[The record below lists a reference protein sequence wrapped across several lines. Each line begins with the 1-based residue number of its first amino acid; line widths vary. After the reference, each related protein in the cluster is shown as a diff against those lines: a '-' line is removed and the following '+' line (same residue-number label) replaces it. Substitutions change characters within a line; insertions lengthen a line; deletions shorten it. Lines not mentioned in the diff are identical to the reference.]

1 MKKFLFIALLFY
13 CLSIGAQEINWVTFE
28 EAIELNKKEPRKI
41 IVDVY
46 TDWCGYCKIMDKNTF
61 GNEKVAAYINATFYA
76 VKFNAEQKEDVV
88 YDNKTFKFQ
97 ESGARGYHELAAA
110 LLNNQLSYPSIVLL
124 DEEVRIFHVVKGY
137 QKPEPFDKIIK
148 YFGEDIYKDTS
159 WEDFLA
165 AYNSPFSAN

>member
-1 MKKFLFIALLFY
+1 MKKYILITLLFFA
-13 CLSIGAQEINWVTFE
+13 LTAGAQEVKWVTFE

-41 IVDVY
+41 LVDVY

-61 GNEKVAAYINATFYA
+61 NNKEVAEYINATYYA

-88 YDNKTFKFQ
+88 YDDKVFKFKP
-97 ESGARGYHELAAA
+97 SGSRGYHELAAA

-124 DEEVRIFHVVKGY
+124 DEDVRIFHVVKGY
-137 QKPEPFDKIIK
+137 KQPEPFDQIIK
-148 YFGEDIYKDTS
+148 YFGGDFYKTTS

-165 AYNSPFSAN
+165 DYSSPFSAN